1 MKTITTD
8 QRELIDALL
17 AEQDV
22 GGISAAILE
31 KDIHVTDALRA
42 LSAIAHEHVRL
53 VFCGGTSLSK
63 AHSIIER
70 MSEDVDLKVALS
82 PAHGLSDSALKKH
95 LSALKGK
102 VAETLMRLDFQEIPE
117 EARARNA
124 NRYFA
129 SSWMYS
135 SVYGP
140 HQSLRTHLSVEFTV
154 RTPAFET
161 SEHQLG
167 YLIDRLAE
175 QAGEPFAMQCVSV
188 EETLAEKVLSFLRR
202 FAEHRAKVRE
212 DWDKA
217 LVRHIYDTWRI
228 VAVDPGAVDRAVA
241 HFKDLVDFD
250 RIEFPKHK
258 AFVDDP
264 ATCMKTALG
273 EIESDA
279 QTIGEYTDKLIPL
292 IYGRHK
298 PPFNEA
304 LGVFKDVANKLLG
317 TL

>member
-1 MKTITTD
+1 MRTITTD
-8 QRELIDALL
+8 QRELIDALI
-17 AEQDV
+17 AEEDL
-22 GGISAAILE
+22 GGISAALLE

-42 LSAIAHEHVRL
+42 LSTITHEHVTL
-53 VFCGGTSLSK
+53 VFCGATNLSK
-63 AHSIIER
+63 AHGIIER
-70 MSEDVDLKVALS
+70 MSEDIDLKIVLS
-82 PAHGLSDSALKKH
+82 PAHTLSDNALKRH

-102 VAETLMRLDFQEIPE
+102 VAATLTALNFQELPE
-117 EARARNA
+117 AARARNA

-135 SVYGP
+135 SVYGL

-167 YLIDRLAE
+167 YLIDRLADRT
-175 QAGEPFAMQCVSV
+175 GEPFAMQCVSV

-212 DWDKA
+212 DWDEA

-228 VAVDPGAVDRAVA
+228 VSVDSGAADQAAA
-241 HFKDLVDFD
+241 HFKDLVEFD

-258 AFVDDP
+258 AFADDP

-273 EIESDA
+273 AIESDA
-279 QTIGEYTDKLIPL
+279 QTISEYDDRLIPL
-292 IYGRHK
+292 LYGEDK
-298 PPFNEA
+298 PAFNEA
-304 LGVFKDVANKLLG
+304 FGVFKDVANRLLG

>member
-17 AEQDV
+17 AEGDF

-42 LSAIAHEHVRL
+42 LSTMAHEHVKL
-53 VFCGGTSLSK
+53 VFCGGTNLSK
-63 AHSIIER
+63 AHGIIER
-70 MSEDVDLKVALS
+70 MSEDVDLKVVLS

-102 VAETLMRLDFQEIPE
+102 VIATLTGLDFEEIPE
-117 EARARNA
+117 AAIARNA

-135 SVYGP
+135 SAYGP
-140 HQSLRTHLSVEFTV
+140 HQSLRTHLSVEFTM
-154 RTPAFET
+154 RTPAFDT

-167 YLIDRLAE
+167 YLIDRLADR
-175 QAGEPFAMQCVSV
+175 AGEAFAMQCVSV
-188 EETLAEKVLSFLRR
+188 EETLAEKILSFLRR

-212 DWDKA
+212 KWDEA
-217 LVRHIYDTWRI
+217 LVRHIYDTWCI
-228 VAVDPGAVDRAVA
+228 VSVDPGAADRAA
-241 HFKDLVDFD
+241 THFRDLVEFD
-250 RIEFPKHK
+250 RGEFCHHE
-258 AFVDDP
+258 AFVNDP

-273 EIESDA
+273 EIELDA
-279 QTIGEYTDKLIPL
+279 QTISEYANKLIPL
-292 IYGRHK
+292 IYGKDK
-298 PPFNEA
+298 PAFNEA
-304 LGVFKDVANKLLG
+304 FGVFKTVADKLLA
-317 TL
+317 TV

>member
-1 MKTITTD
+1 MRTITTD

-17 AEQDV
+17 AEEDV
-22 GGISAAILE
+22 DGLSAAILE

-42 LSAIAHEHVRL
+42 LSAISHEHVNL

-63 AHSIIER
+63 AHGIIER
-70 MSEDVDLKVALS
+70 MSEDVDLKIVLS
-82 PAHGLSDSALKKH
+82 PAHGLSDSALKRH
-95 LSALKGK
+95 FSALKGK
-102 VAETLMRLDFQEIPE
+102 VTATLMELAFQEIPE

-154 RTPAFET
+154 RAPVFEM

-167 YLIDRLAE
+167 YLIDRLAD

-228 VAVDPGAVDRAVA
+228 VAVDPGAADRAVA

-279 QTIGEYTDKLIPL
+279 QTIGEYTDKLTPL
-292 IYGRHK
+292 IYGQHK
-298 PPFNEA
+298 PPFKEA
-304 LGVFKDVANKLLG
+304 FGVFKDVANKLLG